1 MPFPKEL
8 ADRVESC
15 RYAYL
20 RIKEKALQK
29 LDYILSI
36 QAGYKDGLLESIEAL
51 KESVG
56 EFETDYDEVWYLRL
70 TITPTNVTPVVE
82 LIEWFI
88 LALGCYA
95 NQIQWR

>member
-15 RYAYL
+15 RYAYF

-36 QAGYKDGLLESIEAL
+36 QAGYKDGLLESIGAL
-51 KESVG
+51 QELVA
-56 EFETDYDEVWYLRL
+56 EFEADYDEVGDFSLVVVRVLWFRRGCAC
-70 TITPTNVTPVVE
+70 TNYVINVIG
-82 LIEWFI
+82 LS
-88 LALGCYA
+88 
-95 NQIQWR
+95 

>member
-51 KESVG
+51 KELVSV
-56 EFETDYDEVWYLRL
+56 FENDYDEVSRL
-70 TITPTNVTPVVE
+70 S
-82 LIEWFI
+82 
-88 LALGCYA
+88 LAKASAHG
-95 NQIQWR
+95 